1 MKTLRISLKV
11 AAQVIIKNDH
21 RKKYFSQTLREKS
34 PNAEF
39 FLVRTF
45 LKYFPK
51 TRKDGP
57 EKTPYLDSF
66 YAVKFQLQY
75 REYSFK

>member
-11 AAQVIIKNDH
+11 AAQVITKNNH
-21 RKKYFSQTLREKS
+21 RKKYFSQTLREKR

-45 LKYFPK
+45 LKIFSQNK
-51 TRKDGP
+51 KIRTRKNSVFGHFSRSQIL
-57 EKTPYLDSF
+57 TP
-66 YAVKFQLQY
+66 V
-75 REYSFK
+75 